1 VIAKP
6 DEFEAEALRVERR
19 DGGIAIVWI
28 DVPGEEVNLL
38 KRGFDQELNRVLDA
52 LEAAP
57 GLAAVVLASAKPD
70 SFIAGADVH
79 VIRELESAEEASRL
93 ARAAQ
98 QMVERLASFAHPI
111 VAAIHGTCLGGGLE
125 MALACHERVAS
136 DHEKTELG
144 QPEVRLGLVPAAG
157 GTVRLPRLIGLEHA
171 LDLILSGKKIRAK
184 QAKTLGL
191 VDDVVHPSI
200 VLDVALE
207 RAKRLAT
214 SADKHAPGLAERT
227 RNAIGSAANPERLK
241 ELLLEDNPAGRKLLF
256 GIARKK
262 VLARTHGKM
271 PAPLRALEVIK
282 QGVDDGVDAGLR
294 AEAKAFGELAVSSE
308 AKNLIDL
315 FLANND
321 LKNEPGADAEPRDVR
336 KVGVLGAGLMGG
348 GIAFVTAADADVPV
362 RMKDVDHGKIRR
374 GLSAIRDAL
383 SERVEKRAMTKQES
397 ERALHMVR
405 PTTDYSGFGRVD
417 VVIEAVAEK
426 LDLKRKVVREVEE
439 RAKPEMIFAS
449 NTSSIPIS
457 EIAEA
462 SKRPEQVIG
471 MHYFS
476 PVQKVPLLEV
486 VVGERT
492 APWVVATCVALG
504 KRQGKTVIVVNDGTG
519 FYTTRI
525 LGPYM
530 AEAGRLLTE
539 GVAVERIDHALV
551 EFGFPVGPI
560 RLLDEVGIDVA
571 HEIGGMLRAAY
582 GERMV
587 APGVLERMVAEDRL
601 GKKKG
606 RGFYRYE
613 KQEDGTFERE
623 NEKVDESVY
632 ELLGVKP
639 ESQSDE
645 QEIARRCV
653 LAMVNEAVRCY
664 ENGVLRSARDGDV
677 GAVFGLGFPPFLG
690 GPFRYVDQQRA
701 ETLVSQLEE
710 YSGRFGDR
718 FAPPDLLRRLA
729 AEEIRFHS
737 EAAPRPGD
745 TARPVEHVS
754 I

>member
-6 DEFEAEALRVERR
+6 DEFDALRVERR

-38 KRGFDQELNRVLDA
+38 KRGFDQELNRVLDE
-52 LEAAP
+52 LEDAP

-93 ARAAQ
+93 ADAAQ
-98 QMVERLASFAHPI
+98 QMVDRLASFAHPI
-111 VAAIHGTCLGGGLE
+111 VAAIHGACLGGGLE
-125 MALACHERVAS
+125 MALACRERVAS
-136 DHEKTELG
+136 DHEKTEIG
-144 QPEVRLGLVPAAG
+144 QPEVKLGLIPAAG
-157 GTVRLPRLIGLEHA
+157 GTVRLPRLVGLEHA
-171 LDLILSGKKIRAK
+171 LDLILSGKKIRAQ

-191 VDDVVHPSI
+191 VDEVVHPSI
-200 VLDVALE
+200 VVDVALE
-207 RAKRLAT
+207 RAKRLAAST
-214 SADKHAPGLAERT
+214 DKPGLAKRT

-241 ELLLEDNPAGRKLLF
+241 ELMLEDNPAGRKLLF
-256 GIARKK
+256 GIARKR

-282 QGVDDGVDAGLR
+282 QGVEDGVDAGLR
-294 AEAKAFGELAVSSE
+294 AEAKAFGELAVSPE

-315 FLANND
+315 FLANNS
-321 LKNEPGADAEPRDVR
+321 LKKEPGADAEPHDVR
-336 KVGVLGAGLMGG
+336 KIGVLGAGLMGG
-348 GIAFVTAADADVPV
+348 GIAFVTAAEADLPV
-362 RMKDVDHGKIRR
+362 RMKDVDHGKIRH

-383 SERVEKRAMTKQES
+383 SERVEKRAMTKQQS

-439 RAKPEMIFAS
+439 RSKPEMIFAS

-462 SKRPEQVIG
+462 SKQPEQVIG

-476 PVQKVPLLEV
+476 PVEKVPLLEV

-492 APWVVATCVALG
+492 AAWVVATCVALG

-525 LGPYM
+525 LGPYI
-530 AEAGRLLTE
+530 AEAGRLITE
-539 GVAVERIDHALV
+539 GVAIEQIDHALV

-571 HEIGGMLRAAY
+571 HEIGGILRAAY

-606 RGFYRYE
+606 RGFYRY
-613 KQEDGTFERE
+613 KKLEDGTFDRE
-623 NEKVDESVY
+623 DEEVDESVY

-653 LAMVNEAVRCY
+653 LALVNEAVRCY
-664 ENGVLRSARDGDV
+664 EDGVLRSARDGDV
-677 GAVFGLGFPPFLG
+677 GAVFGLGFPAFLG
-690 GPFRYVDQQRA
+690 GPFRYVDQERA
-701 ETLVSQLEE
+701 DKVVSRLEE
-710 YSGRFGDR
+710 YRGRFGDR

-729 AEEIRFHS
+729 EGEIRFHS
-737 EAAPRPGD
+737 EAAPPPGES
-745 TARPVEHVS
+745 ARPVAHVS
-754 I
+754 A